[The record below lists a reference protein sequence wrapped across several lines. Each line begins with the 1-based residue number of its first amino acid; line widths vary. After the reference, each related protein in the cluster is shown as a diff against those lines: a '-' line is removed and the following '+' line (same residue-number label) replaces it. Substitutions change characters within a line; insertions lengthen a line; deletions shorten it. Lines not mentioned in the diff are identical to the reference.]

1 MIFELHII
9 QNFAPSNLNRDDT
22 GSPKDCEFGGIRRA
36 RISSQCLKR
45 SIRSAF
51 QDMDL
56 LPSQHLA
63 IRTKRIFDHLCAK
76 LVERGKKP
84 KDSRAVVETA
94 LGAMGVTVAHD
105 GKTQYLLYLGRD
117 EMDSILTFCEKH
129 WNTLRA
135 ATSRKESGKAKP
147 TKSGKEQKK
156 AGKDAVSADLQDA
169 FKNALNGGR
178 AADLALFG
186 RMLADLPEKNIE
198 AACQVAHA
206 FSTHQV
212 SMEFDFFAAVDD
224 LEPKDATGAGML
236 GTVEFNSSCFY
247 RYANIDIE
255 QLRRNLSDDYELTS
269 ASLEAFLKAFVHAI
283 PTGKQNSMAAQN
295 PPSLVMIVARDSG
308 CWSLANAFLKPV
320 RPSHER
326 DLVEESVAAMDTYW
340 ARLTGM
346 YGSPA
351 KVSLWI
357 ATTAPDCLS
366 SLKNKRVE
374 NLNKLIQCALAA
386 VRETGP

>member
-1 MIFELHII
+1 
-9 QNFAPSNLNRDDT
+9 
-22 GSPKDCEFGGIRRA
+22 
-36 RISSQCLKR
+36 
-45 SIRSAF
+45 
-51 QDMDL
+51 
-56 LPSQHLA
+56 
-63 IRTKRIFDHLCAK
+63 
-76 LVERGKKP
+76 
-84 KDSRAVVETA
+84 
-94 LGAMGVTVAHD
+94 
-105 GKTQYLLYLGRD
+105 
-117 EMDSILTFCEKH
+117 
-129 WNTLRA
+129 
-135 ATSRKESGKAKP
+135 
-147 TKSGKEQKK
+147 
-156 AGKDAVSADLQDA
+156 
-169 FKNALNGGR
+169 
-178 AADLALFG
+178 
-186 RMLADLPEKNIE
+186 MLADLPEKNID

-212 SMEFDFFAAVDD
+212 SMELDFYAAVDD

-247 RYANIDIE
+247 RYANIDID

-295 PPSLVMIVARDSG
+295 PPSLVMIVARDAG

-351 KVSLWI
+351 NVSLWI

-386 VRETGP
+386 VREAGL